1 MSKRIFAL
9 LLCVVML
16 VPALSAC
23 ANTGEEDFGA
33 YITMYMTDEI
43 YDFDPAK
50 AYYNSGT
57 ANVVSMMFETL
68 FKLDEN
74 GKIVNALAKEYKI
87 IEDAENNVYEME
99 IELNQ
104 TKWSNG
110 LALLAEDVVYAWRRL
125 LSEGNSHEAAS
136 LLFDIKNARAVKSG
150 EESPYDLGVV
160 SQGDYGLKITFE
172 GKPDYNQFL
181 LNLTSVVTAP
191 LSESVVE
198 KNADWAKKSSTMIT
212 SGPFKLGKIKYIE
225 TKDAKVKDDNAI
237 NKDGDQV
244 TSTSSVMNVEY
255 FYLERNRHY
264 YRNDERDSITSTVT
278 PYRIL
283 VDCSMS
289 DADLLQAYKD
299 GKIFYMSDIPFALR
313 NDDYVKNNVKL
324 SDALSTTVCYLN
336 QDVAPLNIKEVRQA
350 LSLVIDR
357 DAIAQKVVYA
367 EGATAL
373 VPPSVVNTTPGKN
386 VVKFRDEGG
395 ALLSTA
401 KNLSEAKATLA
412 KAKIDGKA
420 IVPANYSFT
429 IKYAAYDDVN
439 TEVAKLVAAA
449 WCELGF
455 KVKAEPVYAI
465 QNNDWLKSQEETPKD
480 ICDDLF
486 LETIERKKFD
496 VVLFD
501 YTAYSAD
508 AYSMLGNFALEF
520 SGMALNRQV
529 SEDGK
534 LSYSPTANR
543 TGYNS
548 TAYNNI
554 MEAIYY
560 LPYFASLDR
569 NNANQKFAGSLYTDD
584 AFAKVY
590 DTVKAVYDKY
600 GITPTTEEWQWV
612 DQRARLLHEAEKILM
627 NDMPVIPVIFN
638 KTAVMVSDQLT
649 DISATYYSPY
659 NFQKTN
665 LKNYTDYTY
674 TVTETDADGATV
686 ESKISIFDT
695 FPEVAWDKKGQ

>member
-9 LLCVVML
+9 LLCAVML
-16 VPALSAC
+16 VPVLSAC
-23 ANTGEEDFGA
+23 SSLGEDDPGA
-33 YITMYMTDEI
+33 YITMYMSDEI

-50 AYYNSGT
+50 AYYNTGT

-74 GKIVNALAKEYKI
+74 GKIVNALAKDYKI
-87 IEDAENNVYEME
+87 IEENGEYAMQ

-110 LALLAEDVVYAWRRL
+110 LALTAEDVVYAWRRL
-125 LSEGNSHEAAS
+125 LNQENSYEAAS
-136 LLFDIKNARAVKSG
+136 LLFDIKNARAVKEG
-150 EESPYDLGVV
+150 DEAPDDLGVEALEPTV
-160 SQGDYGLKITFE
+160 LKITFE

-191 LSESVVE
+191 LSESVVA

-225 TKDAKVKDDNAI
+225 TTDPKVKDDNAI
-237 NKDGDQV
+237 NKSGEAGS
-244 TSTSSVMNVEY
+244 STSPVMRLEY

-264 YRNDERDSITSTVT
+264 YRNDERDALDKSVV

-289 DADLLQAYKD
+289 DAELLQAYKD
-299 GKIFYMSDIPFALR
+299 GKIFYMTDIPLALR
-313 NDDYVKNNVKL
+313 TDEYVQNNVKL
-324 SDALSTTVCYLN
+324 SNALSTTICYLN
-336 QDVAPLNIKEVRQA
+336 QDVAPLNVREVRQA

-373 VPPSVVNTTPGKN
+373 VPPHLVNTTPGKN

-395 ALLSTA
+395 ALISTA
-401 KNLSEAKATLA
+401 KNLDEAKNVLA

-420 IVPANYSFT
+420 IVPSKYSFT
-429 IKYAAYDDVN
+429 IKYAAYDEVH
-439 TEVAKLVAAA
+439 TEIAKMIAAA

-465 QNNDWLKSQEETPKD
+465 QNNDYLKTQEEVPKD
-480 ICDDLF
+480 VCDDLF
-486 LETIERKKFD
+486 IETIERRKFD

-508 AYSMLGNFALEF
+508 AFSMLGNFATAF
-520 SGMALNRQV
+520 SGMALNRKALENGQ
-529 SEDGK
+529 
-534 LSYSPTANR
+534 LSYSLTPNR

-569 NNANQKFAGSLYTDD
+569 NNANQKFAGSLYTNED
-584 AFAKVY
+584 FAKVY
-590 DTVKAVYDKY
+590 DTVKSVYDKY
-600 GITPTTEEWQWV
+600 WITPTTDEKQWV

-638 KTAVMVSDQLT
+638 KTAVMVSGELK
-649 DISATYYSPY
+649 DISATYYCPY
-659 NFQKTN
+659 NFQKTQ
-665 LKNYTDYTY
+665 LKDYNSYTY
-674 TVTETDADGATV
+674 TESEVDATGATV
-686 ESKISIFDT
+686 KKVVSIFDS